1 MRVAI
6 IDDLQRD
13 SVALRA
19 LLVARLPSTTFIDI
33 YDSGAR
39 FLNAQVRYDLIFLD
53 IVMDGLDGI
62 ETARRLREWDMG
74 CLIVFLTSS
83 SEYAWDAFPVHPFD
97 YLLKPIDKARLA
109 RVLDEAERAVQR
121 RERTLSLKVGRQV
134 ELVNVSAVSYVNAR
148 DHYVYVGLTDGR
160 EIKCYMPFGE
170 IQTMLG
176 EEARF
181 LACNRGVLINMD
193 EVRSFDGK
201 CFVMNGAQRFPIRLS
216 EKMPIRERFYQ
227 YIFRKTRGVE

>member
-1 MRVAI
+1 MRIAI
-6 IDDLQRD
+6 VDDERQDCATL
-13 SVALRA
+13 SEMLAE
-19 LLVARLPSTTFIDI
+19 RLSQTAFIDV
-33 YDSGAR
+33 YDSGNH
-39 FLNAQVRYDLIFLD
+39 FLDSEVHYDLVFLD

-134 ELVNVSAVSYVNAR
+134 EWVNVSAVSYVNAR

-193 EVRSFDGK
+193 EVRSFDGE

>member
-53 IVMDGLDGI
+53 IVMEGMDGI
-62 ETARRLREWDMG
+62 ETARRLRERDMG

-83 SEYAWDAFPVHPFD
+83 SEYAWSAFPLHPFD
-97 YLLKPIDKARLA
+97 YLVKPVDDKRLGY
-109 RVLDEAERAVQR
+109 VLCEAKRALERKERA
-121 RERTLSLKVGRQV
+121 LSVKVGRQRV
-134 ELVNVSAVSYVNAR
+134 AVPISTVAYACAR
-148 DHYVYVGLTDGR
+148 DHFVYIALTDGR
-160 EIKCYMPFGE
+160 ELKCYMTFSE
-170 IQTMLG
+170 MQAML
-176 EEARF
+176 EEEPRF
-181 LACNRGVLINMD
+181 LVCNRGVLINMD
-193 EVRSFDGK
+193 EVRSFDGE
-201 CFVMNGAQRFPIRLS
+201 CFIMNDAQHFAVRLS
-216 EKMPIRERFYQ
+216 EKTRIGERFYK
-227 YIFRKTRGVE
+227 YMFRKTRGVE